1 MSYFFELITKN
12 IGFARIGRIVS
23 SKESKRYI
31 STPNIIIPMKK
42 SLMNDLNFLE
52 EFEDHEI
59 FLILKDFYLKIGF
72 LREKFKKTGFI
83 YTHNGSMESFK
94 EILASNVDIFT
105 EDNIIPSIPFNI
117 PTTVINKGFAE
128 EEINTFI
135 KESNQIL
142 QQYRNLDFGL
152 SIKIYDYYELFDLYI
167 PLIKNN
173 ENVRILNLEDLF
185 DNFSNFRNIL
195 KVIFKIKK
203 ELDNNLVLMVSG
215 RIIPKF
221 YPILIYLGIDLID
234 CSYLIYLSAENFYDT
249 IEYLL
254 PIYKIKYFPCP
265 CTICKRNLKYN
276 LTNKYSSEK
285 TEQLTLHNIISAY
298 TYMNKIKLYMRMED
312 FRGFIEKSSY
322 DDMNIISILKV
333 LDNQYFN
340 ILKYETPL
348 NQTNKEINC
357 HNASSY
363 NRPDFQVF
371 RERMIKRFTPESWT
385 KLIIIIPCSAKKPY
399 SESKSHKIFHGVIR
413 KYPDFPDFQ
422 EIILTSPLGAIPRQL
437 EDIYPVNSYDISV
450 TGEWDNE
457 EIIIASNMLISLLE
471 KFDES
476 IPILCHVKDLG
487 YFKIIE
493 NARSKIKNKI
503 YFTEVKNKLTSNE
516 SLLSL
521 EEKIRELKDLYDQ
534 NDAIPENKNFL
545 KTLTR
550 KFFKII
556 DYQFGPNTGKKIFY
570 NGIKTWRNNRSHQIE
585 ISDLLTREKLG
596 KFNLNSGQIELNL
609 IGANRLLPLSENS
622 NYIVFDGQKIN
633 GNTLFRPG
641 IVSFSPNLVPKDIT
655 MIFDKNKEK
664 IIGLGSLVVGSNYI
678 KNSKSGKIANVYEK
692 IK

>member
-1 MSYFFELITKN
+1 MSYFFELIAKSV
-12 IGFARIGRIVS
+12 GFSRVGRIVC
-23 SKESKRYI
+23 SKKAKRFI

-42 SLMNDLNFLE
+42 SLMIDLNFLE

-59 FLILKDFYLKIGF
+59 FLIIKDFYLKIGF
-72 LREKFKKTGFI
+72 LREKFKETGFI
-83 YTHNGSMESFK
+83 YTHNGLMESFK
-94 EILASNVDIFT
+94 KTLANNIDIFT

-117 PTTVINKGFAE
+117 PTTVINKEFAE
-128 EEINTFI
+128 EEINNFI
-135 KESNQIL
+135 LESNLIL
-142 QQYRNLDFGL
+142 RQYRNLDFGL
-152 SIKIYDYYELFDLYI
+152 SIRIYDYYELIDLYI
-167 PLIKNN
+167 PLIKDS
-173 ENVRILNLEDLF
+173 ENVRILNLVDLF

-195 KVIFKIKK
+195 KVIIKIKK

-234 CSYLIYLSAENFYDT
+234 CSFLLYLSAENFYDT
-249 IEYLL
+249 IEYML

-265 CTICKRNLKYN
+265 CTICKKKLRFN
-276 LTNKYSSEK
+276 LTEKYSSEK
-285 TEQLTLHNIISAY
+285 TKQLTLHNIISAY

-322 DDMNIISILKV
+322 DDMNIISTLKV

-348 NQTNKEINC
+348 VQINKVVNC
-357 HNASSY
+357 HNALSY
-363 NRPDFQVF
+363 NRPDFQEF
-371 RERMIKRFTPESWT
+371 RERLIKRFTPESWT
-385 KLIIIIPCSAKKPY
+385 KLIIILPCSAKKPY
-399 SESKSHKIFHGVIR
+399 SESKSHKKFHGVIR
-413 KYPDFPDFQ
+413 KYRDFPDFQ

-450 TGEWDNE
+450 TGEWDTE
-457 EIIIASNMLISLLE
+457 EIKIASNMLISLLE

-476 IPILCHVKDLG
+476 IPILCHVKESG

-503 YFTEVKNKLTSNE
+503 FFTEAKNKLTSNE

-521 EEKIRELKDLYDQ
+521 EERIGELKDSYIQDDL
-534 NDAIPENKNFL
+534 IPENNKNFL

-570 NGIKTWRNNRSHQIE
+570 NGIRTWRNDKSHQIE

-596 KFNLNSGQIELNL
+596 KFNSNSGQIELNL
-609 IGANRLLPLSENS
+609 IGANRMLPLSENS
-622 NYIVFDGQKIN
+622 NYIVFDGHKIN

-641 IVSFSPNLVPKDIT
+641 VISFSPNLVPKDNA

-664 IIGLGSLVVGSNYI
+664 IIGLGSLIVGSKYI
-678 KNSKSGKIANVYEK
+678 KNSKTGKIANVYEK
-692 IK
+692 I

>member
-1 MSYFFELITKN
+1 MNYFFELFTKSV
-12 IGFARIGRIVS
+12 GFSRVGRIVC

-72 LREKFKKTGFI
+72 LRDKFKKTGFI
-83 YTHNGSMESFK
+83 YTHNGSMEYFK
-94 EILASNVDIFT
+94 ETLASNIDIFT
-105 EDNIIPSIPFNI
+105 KDNIIPSIPFNI
-117 PTTVINKGFAE
+117 PTTVINKEFAE
-128 EEINTFI
+128 EEINNFI

-142 QQYRNLDFGL
+142 QQYSNLDFGL

-173 ENVRILNLEDLF
+173 ENVRILNLVDLF

-195 KVIFKIKK
+195 KVIFKIKQ

-234 CSYLIYLSAENFYDT
+234 CSYLLYLSAENFYDT

-276 LTNKYSSEK
+276 LTDKYSAEK

-298 TYMNKIKLYMRMED
+298 TYMNKIKLYIRMED

-322 DDMNIISILKV
+322 DDMSIISSLKL
-333 LDNQYFN
+333 LDKQYFDV
-340 ILKYETPL
+340 LRFETPIT
-348 NQTNKEINC
+348 QVGKTVNC
-357 HNASSY
+357 FGPSSY
-363 NRPDFQVF
+363 NRPDFQEF
-371 RERMIKRFTPESWT
+371 RERLIKNFTPEPWT
-385 KLIIIIPCSAKKPY
+385 KLIILIPCSAKKPY
-399 SESKSHKIFHGVIR
+399 SESKSHR
-413 KYPDFPDFQ
+413 KFQNITRKFPDFPDFQ

-450 TGEWDNE
+450 TGDWDNE
-457 EIIIASNMLISLLE
+457 EIEIAANMLISLLE
-471 KFDES
+471 KFNEG
-476 IPILCHVKDLG
+476 IPVLCHLKDPG
-487 YFKIIE
+487 YFKIVE
-493 NARSKIKNKI
+493 KARLKLKNKF
-503 YFTEVKNKLTSNE
+503 YFTDIKGNLTTKE
-516 SLLSL
+516 SLMSL
-521 EEKIRELKDLYDQ
+521 ESNIESLKDSLVLE
-534 NDAIPENKNFL
+534 NVIPENKNFL
-545 KTLTR
+545 KTWTR

-556 DYQFGPNTGKKIFY
+556 DYQFGPNIGNKIYY
-570 NGIKTWRNNRSHQIE
+570 NGIRTWRNKRSNQIE
-585 ISDLLTREKLG
+585 MNDLMTRENLG
-596 KFNLNSGQIELNL
+596 KFNFNTGQIELNL
-609 IGANRLLPLSENS
+609 NGANRLLPLREQTNV
-622 NYIVFDGQKIN
+622 IVFDGQKIN

-641 IVSFSPNLVPKDIT
+641 IINFSPNLVPKDLT
-655 MIFDKNKEK
+655 FIFEKNQEK
-664 IIGLGSLVVGSNYI
+664 IIGLGSLIVGSNYI
-678 KNSKSGKIANVYEK
+678 KKSKTGKIVNVYEK
-692 IK
+692 I

>member
-1 MSYFFELITKN
+1 MNYFFELITKGV
-12 IGFARIGRIVS
+12 GFSRIGRIVC
-23 SKESKRYI
+23 SKESKRFI

-42 SLMNDLNFLE
+42 SLMNNLKFLE

-59 FLILKDFYLKIGF
+59 FLILKDFYLQIGF
-72 LREKFKKTGFI
+72 LRDKFKKTGFI

-94 EILASNVDIFT
+94 GILTSNINIFA
-105 EDNIIPSIPFNI
+105 EDNIIPTIPFNI
-117 PTTVINKGFAE
+117 PTTVINKEFAE
-128 EEINTFI
+128 EEIKIFI
-135 KESNQIL
+135 EESNSIL
-142 QQYRNLDFGL
+142 QQHSNLDFGL
-152 SIKIYDYYELFDLYI
+152 SIKIFDYSELFDLYI

-173 ENVRILNLEDLF
+173 ENVRILNLVDLF
-185 DNFSNFRNIL
+185 DNFNNFRKVL
-195 KVIFKIKK
+195 KVIFKIKQ

-221 YPILIYLGIDLID
+221 YPILIYLGVDLID
-234 CSYLIYLSAENFYDT
+234 SSYLLYLSAENFYDT

-265 CTICKRNLKYN
+265 CTICQRDLKHS
-276 LTNKYSSEK
+276 LANKYSSEK
-285 TEQLTLHNIISAY
+285 TAQLTLHNIISAY

-312 FRGFIEKSSY
+312 FRGFIEKTSF
-322 DDMNIISILKV
+322 DDMNIISTLRV

-340 ILKYETPL
+340 SLKYETPL
-348 NQTNKEINC
+348 TQTNKVINC
-357 HNASSY
+357 HGALSY
-363 NRPDFQVF
+363 NRPDFQEF
-371 RERMIKRFTPESWT
+371 RERLIKRFTPEAWT
-385 KLIIIIPCSAKKPY
+385 KLIIILPCSAKKPY
-399 SESKSHKIFHGVIR
+399 SESRSHKKFHSVIR
-413 KYPDFPDFQ
+413 NYRDFPDFQ

-457 EIIIASNMLISLLE
+457 EITIASNMLISLLE
-471 KFDES
+471 KFDER

-503 YFTEVKNKLTSNE
+503 YFTEVKNNLTSHE

-521 EEKIRELKDLYDQ
+521 EEKISELKDSYNRGDV
-534 NDAIPENKNFL
+534 IPENKNFL

-556 DYQFGPNTGKKIFY
+556 DYQFGLNTGKKIFY
-570 NGIKTWRNNRSHQIE
+570 NGIKTWRNKRSHQIE

-596 KFNLNSGQIELNL
+596 KFNVNSGQVELNL
-609 IGANRLLPLSENS
+609 KGANRMLPLSEIS

-641 IVSFSPNLVPKDIT
+641 VINFSPNIVPKDIVV
-655 MIFDKNKEK
+655 IFDKTKER
-664 IIGLGSLVVGSNYI
+664 IIGLGSLIVGSNYI
-678 KNSKSGKIANVYEK
+678 KNSITGKIVNVYEK
-692 IK
+692 I

>member
-1 MSYFFELITKN
+1 MNYFFELITKSV
-12 IGFARIGRIVS
+12 GFARIGRIIC
-23 SKESKRYI
+23 SKESKRFI

-42 SLMNDLNFLE
+42 SLLNDLNFLE

-72 LREKFKKTGFI
+72 LRDKFKKTGFI

-94 EILASNVDIFT
+94 GILESNIDIFT

-117 PTTVINKGFAE
+117 PTTVINKEFAE
-128 EEINTFI
+128 EEIKIFI
-135 KESNQIL
+135 GESNNIL
-142 QQYRNLDFGL
+142 QQHSKIDFGL
-152 SIKIYDYYELFDLYI
+152 SIKMYDYYELFDLYI

-173 ENVRILNLEDLF
+173 RNVRILNLVDLF

-195 KVIFKIKK
+195 KVIFKIKQ

-215 RIIPKF
+215 RIIPKL
-221 YPILIYLGIDLID
+221 YPILVYLGIDLID
-234 CSYLIYLSAENFYDT
+234 SSYLLYLSAENFYDT

-265 CTICKRNLKYN
+265 CTICKRNLKHS
-276 LTNKYSSEK
+276 LTDKYSSEK
-285 TEQLTLHNIISAY
+285 TEQLTLNIIS
-298 TYMNKIKLYMRMED
+298 T
-312 FRGFIEKSSY
+312 
-322 DDMNIISILKV
+322 LKV

-348 NQTNKEINC
+348 TQINNVVNC
-357 HNASSY
+357 HGSLSY
-363 NRPDFQVF
+363 NRPDFQEF
-371 RERMIKRFTPESWT
+371 RERLIKRFTPESWT
-385 KLIIIIPCSAKKPY
+385 KLIIILPCSAKKPY
-399 SESKSHKIFHGVIR
+399 SESRSHKKFHSVIR
-413 KYPDFPDFQ
+413 NYRDSPDFQ

-457 EIIIASNMLISLLE
+457 EITIASNMLISLLE
-471 KFDES
+471 KFDER
-476 IPILCHVKDLG
+476 IPILCHVKDSG

-493 NARSKIKNKI
+493 NARTKIKNKI
-503 YFTEVKNKLTSNE
+503 YFTEITNNLTSNE

-521 EEKIRELKDLYDQ
+521 EEKISELKDSYNID
-534 NDAIPENKNFL
+534 DAIPENKNFL

-556 DYQFGPNTGKKIFY
+556 DYQFGLNTGNKILY
-570 NGIKTWRNNRSHQIE
+570 NGIRTWRNKRSHQIE

-596 KFNLNSGQIELNL
+596 KFNVNSGQVELNL
-609 IGANRLLPLSENS
+609 KGANRMLPFSENS

-641 IVSFSPNLVPKDIT
+641 IVSFSPNLVPKDISL
-655 MIFDKNKEK
+655 IFDKNKER
-664 IIGLGSLVVGSNYI
+664 IIGLGSLIVGSNYI
-678 KNSKSGKIANVYEK
+678 KNSNTGKIVNVYEK
-692 IK
+692 I

>member
-1 MSYFFELITKN
+1 MNYFFELITKGV
-12 IGFARIGRIVS
+12 GFSRIGRIVC
-23 SKESKRYI
+23 SKESKRFI

-72 LREKFKKTGFI
+72 LRDKFKKTGFI
-83 YTHNGSMESFK
+83 YTHSGSMESFK
-94 EILASNVDIFT
+94 GILASNIDIFA
-105 EDNIIPSIPFNI
+105 EDNIIPSIPFNT
-117 PTTVINKGFAE
+117 PTTVINKEFAE
-128 EEINTFI
+128 EEIKIFI
-135 KESNQIL
+135 EESNQIL
-142 QQYRNLDFGL
+142 QQHRNLDFGL
-152 SIKIYDYYELFDLYI
+152 SIKIYDYYELIDLYI
-167 PLIKNN
+167 PVIKNN
-173 ENVRILNLEDLF
+173 KNVRILNLVDIF

-195 KVIFKIKK
+195 KVIFKIKQ

-221 YPILIYLGIDLID
+221 YPILVYLGVDLID
-234 CSYLIYLSAENFYDT
+234 SSYLLYLSAENFYDT

-265 CTICKRNLKYN
+265 CTICKGNLKHSR
-276 LTNKYSSEK
+276 TDKYSSEK
-285 TEQLTLHNIISAY
+285 TEQLALHNIISAY

-322 DDMNIISILKV
+322 DDMNIISTLKV
-333 LDNQYFN
+333 LDNQFFN

-348 NQTNKEINC
+348 TQINNVVNC
-357 HNASSY
+357 HGALSY
-363 NRPDFQVF
+363 NRPDFQEF
-371 RERMIKRFTPESWT
+371 RERLIKRFTPESWT
-385 KLIIIIPCSAKKPY
+385 KLIIILPCSAKKPY
-399 SESKSHKIFHGVIR
+399 SESRSHKKFHEVIR
-413 KYPDFPDFQ
+413 KYRDFPDFQ

-450 TGEWDNE
+450 TGEWDSE
-457 EIIIASNMLISLLE
+457 EIAIASNMLISLLE

-476 IPILCHVKDLG
+476 IPILCHVKDSG

-503 YFTEVKNKLTSNE
+503 YFTEVMKNLTSNE

-521 EEKIRELKDLYDQ
+521 EEKISELKDSYNKD
-534 NDAIPENKNFL
+534 DIIPENKNFL

-550 KFFKII
+550 KFIKII
-556 DYQFGPNTGKKIFY
+556 DYQFGLNTGKKIFY
-570 NGIKTWRNNRSHQIE
+570 NGIRTWRNKRSHQIE

-596 KFNLNSGQIELNL
+596 KFNVNSGQIELNL
-609 IGANRLLPLSENS
+609 KGANRMLPFSENS
-622 NYIVFDGQKIN
+622 NYIVFDGQKIK

-641 IVSFSPNLVPKDIT
+641 ILSFSLNLVPKDIVV
-655 MIFDKNKEK
+655 IFDENKEK
-664 IIGLGSLVVGSNYI
+664 IIGLGSLIVGSNYI
-678 KNSKSGKIANVYEK
+678 KNSKTGKIVNVYEK
-692 IK
+692 I